1 MHARSTQTGCS
12 SIFRADAVVMSVP
25 LGVLKASV
33 ISFHPPLPEWKTQ
46 AIHNLGFGLLNK
58 VGVVSLIACLPYLPP
73 RLSRALWLVQVVLCF
88 EQRFWDSH
96 VHLFGHVATG
106 KSSRGELFMFW
117 HLSHAPVLIALLA
130 GQPSPHSLTLCSAT
144 LSDAVVC
151 CRRGCSEV

>member
-58 VGVVSLIACLPYLPP
+58 VGVVSLIACFPYLPP
-73 RLSRALWLVQVVLCF
+73 CLSPGPCGWCRLCCALSRGSGTHMSTCLATLPRERYPVESCSCSGTSAMPQSSSPSWQV
-88 EQRFWDSH
+88 
-96 VHLFGHVATG
+96 
-106 KSSRGELFMFW
+106 
-117 HLSHAPVLIALLA
+117 
-130 GQPSPHSLTLCSAT
+130 SPHLTP
-144 LSDAVVC
+144 
-151 CRRGCSEV
+151 